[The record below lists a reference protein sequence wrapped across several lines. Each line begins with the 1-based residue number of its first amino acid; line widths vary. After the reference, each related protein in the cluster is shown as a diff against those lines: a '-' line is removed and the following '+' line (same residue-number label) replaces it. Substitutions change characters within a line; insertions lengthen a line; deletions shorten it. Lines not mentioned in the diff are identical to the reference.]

1 MIEVTAI
8 QYLFQNLDVPVCAE
22 RPENPDPS
30 YVLVER
36 TASSKH
42 DQISTA
48 TLAVQCY
55 APSLLSAATL
65 CETVMRV
72 MEDFDVLPE
81 ISSCDLNSAYNF
93 SDPSTREYRYQAV
106 FDLVYYNKG
115 E

>member
-1 MIEVTAI
+1 MIEVTTI
-8 QYLFQNLDVPVCAE
+8 RYLSTALEVPVYAE

-30 YVLVER
+30 YVLIER

-55 APSLLSAATL
+55 APSMLSAATL
-65 CETVMRV
+65 CEEVLRA

-93 SDPSTREYRYQAV
+93 SDPETREYRYQAV
-106 FDLVYYNKG
+106 FDLVYYNN
-115 E
+115 

>member
-8 QYLFQNLDVPVCAE
+8 QYLFQNLDVPVYAE
-22 RPENPDPS
+22 RPEDPDPS

-55 APSLLSAATL
+55 APSMLSAATL
-65 CETVMRV
+65 CEEVLRA
-72 MEDFDVLPE
+72 MEDFDSLPE

-93 SDPSTREYRYQAV
+93 SDPETREYRYQAV
-106 FDLVYYNKG
+106 FDLVYYNN
-115 E
+115 